1 MSLRVR
7 PGLNSQK
14 VVEEH
19 SAIEREMK
27 RVVSMM
33 MILDLGIKC
42 QKERQAIVNDYLS
55 IESPTT
61 SNE

>member
-19 SAIEREMK
+19 LAIKREMK

-42 QKERQAIVNDYLS
+42 QKERQAVVNDYLS